1 MLERLDA
8 AVEAALGPLQVA
20 VQSNTA
26 GDTLQNQG
34 QVNYLS
40 SFLKTFNVT

>member
-20 VQSNTA
+20 VQSNAA
-26 GDTLQNQG
+26 GDTLQNQA
-34 QVNYLS
+34 QVDDMRS
-40 SFLKTFNVT
+40 ALKTLNV